1 MTFKWNNGEPP
12 YKYKDG
18 RLLLLVV
25 CYVDDSHQECE
36 AGLLEDAVRYSRT
49 VGSNNHKNVYD
60 PKDKKLGDEWQF
72 VGWDWCQDEYAKGP
86 TNVKIVK
93 WAEFPAPPKGFSHMD
108 S

>member
-1 MTFKWNNGEPP
+1 MTLKWNNGEPP
-12 YKYKDG
+12 YKVKDG

-25 CYVDDSHQECE
+25 CYIDDGNQECE

-49 VGSNNHKNVYD
+49 IGSNNHKNVYD
-60 PKDKKLGDEWQF
+60 KLDPELGDEWQF

-93 WAEFPAPPKGFSHMD
+93 WVEFPDAPRGFTHLD
-108 S
+108 T